1 MVELI
6 QIIMLTKEET
16 KAIQENVREQIIRIN
31 ENIVNS
37 EAEVREKSIHAHD
50 NLNNDEPKAEKD

>member
-1 MVELI
+1 
-6 QIIMLTKEET
+6 MLTKEET